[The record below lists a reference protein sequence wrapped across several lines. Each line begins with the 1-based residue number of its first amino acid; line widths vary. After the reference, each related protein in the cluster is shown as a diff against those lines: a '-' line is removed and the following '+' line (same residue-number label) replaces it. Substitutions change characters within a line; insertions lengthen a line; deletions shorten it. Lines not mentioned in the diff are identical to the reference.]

1 MSLVRNPNEKD
12 KSIGLRTEK
21 VVIPIVSK
29 EMNRE
34 YKKTIDEFC
43 GYDAEDNK
51 GNRLEIK
58 SRTNDY
64 NQYPTTL
71 IPAKKTLH
79 KGKGDLHFVF
89 RFRQGDIY
97 IIKYDKEIFKKFDI
111 FIAYEKRYD
120 KIIVT
125 PNYKIP
131 IRLLRRL
138 R

>member
-1 MSLVRNPNEKD
+1 MSLVRMPNQKDKLMGLRNEK
-12 KSIGLRTEK
+12 E
-21 VVIPIVSK
+21 VIPKVNESLGRYYVK
-29 EMNRE
+29 TSDE
-34 YKKTIDEFC
+34 YC
-43 GYDAEDNK
+43 GYDAEDKK

-71 IPAKKTLH
+71 IPAKKVLH

-97 IIKYDKEIFKKFDI
+97 IIKYDKEKFEKFDI
-111 FIAYEKRYD
+111 FYAYEKRYD

-125 PNYKIP
+125 PNYQIP
-131 IRLLRRL
+131 IRSLHRL

>member
-1 MSLVRNPNEKD
+1 MSVVRMPTETD
-12 KSIGLRTEK
+12 KSTGLLAEK
-21 VVIPIVSK
+21 LVIPIVSK
-29 EMNRE
+29 EMNRD
-34 YKKTIDEFC
+34 YKKTSEYC

-58 SRTNDY
+58 SRTKDY

-71 IPAKKTLH
+71 IPAKKVLH

-89 RFRQGDIY
+89 KFRQGDIY
-97 IIKYDKEIFKKFDI
+97 IIKYDKEKFEKFDI
-111 FIAYEKRYD
+111 FYAYEKKYD

-125 PNYKIP
+125 PNYEIP
-131 IRLLRRL
+131 IQLLHRL